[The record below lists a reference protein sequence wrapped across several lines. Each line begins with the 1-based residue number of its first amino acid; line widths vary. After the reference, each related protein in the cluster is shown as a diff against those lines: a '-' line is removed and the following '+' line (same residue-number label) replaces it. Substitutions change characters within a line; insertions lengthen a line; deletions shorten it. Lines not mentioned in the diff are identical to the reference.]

1 MYPAAGYSVSKA
13 SFWIRIRSG
22 SNSTRQKDQIRFA
35 PIGAGQDVVIVI
47 GQDLVEENIDK
58 YLS

>member
-1 MYPAAGYSVSKA
+1 MYPAAG
-13 SFWIRIRSG
+13 SFG
-22 SNSTRQKDQIRFA
+22 SRDFFLDQNKNWVELNATKDQIRFA

>member
-1 MYPAAGYSVSKA
+1 MDQNKKWVELNA
-13 SFWIRIRSG
+13 
-22 SNSTRQKDQIRFA
+22 TKDQIRFA